1 MSSLRSRIRRFHRP
15 IGRYFRRKRLRTF
28 QRVFGVNEG
37 TRLLDVG
44 GYAYYWDLLDRRP
57 RVTILNLEAPV
68 EGRGGFEWVIG
79 DARRL
84 PFRDGAFGVV
94 FSNSLVEH
102 ILGDEGRQ
110 AFAGEVRRVGE
121 RFYVQTPNRWF
132 PVEPHVMTPLIH
144 FLPKRVQ
151 RRVVR
156 NFTVWGLLGRP
167 SQKEAVGFLG
177 LTELLDRKELEGLFP
192 RAKVWRERF
201 LGLTKSWI
209 AVSEGN
215 DG

>member
-1 MSSLRSRIRRFHRP
+1 MSSLRQRIQRFHRP
-15 IGRYFRRKRLRTF
+15 FGRYFRGKRLRQF
-28 QRVFGVNEG
+28 YRAFGLNHD

-44 GYAYYWDLLDRRP
+44 GYAHYWDLLEQP
-57 RVTILNLEAPV
+57 PQVTILNLEAPI
-68 EGRGGFEWVIG
+68 EGRGSSDWVVG

-84 PFRDGAFGVV
+84 PFKDRAFRVV

-102 ILGDEGRQ
+102 ILGDDSRQ
-110 AFAGEVRRVGE
+110 SFAAEVRRVGK

-144 FLPKRVQ
+144 FLPKKVQ
-151 RRVVR
+151 RKLVR

-167 SQKEAVGFLG
+167 SHEEAAGFLE
-177 LTELLDRKELEGLFP
+177 LTDLLARKDMEDLFP
-192 RAKVWRERF
+192 RAAIWRERF

-209 AVSEGN
+209 AVSEKRGE
-215 DG
+215 